1 MFSLKLASPAQ
12 GIKRWR
18 RHQPSERISA
28 NMHFANVCQ
37 TMCNFPGSPPG
48 SLESTITEYD
58 GVDGWH
64 DIYVQQQHATPEWK
78 QGKVLKNRGKIFMG
92 NNNQRKSAHETNEN
106 VKFNFVLWREENW
119 HAQLNKPISLGE
131 KKRFF
136 VVAANVAN
144 RIVMLQCSA
153 PKQR

>member
-1 MFSLKLASPAQ
+1 
-12 GIKRWR
+12 
-18 RHQPSERISA
+18 
-28 NMHFANVCQ
+28 
-37 TMCNFPGSPPG
+37 
-48 SLESTITEYD
+48 
-58 GVDGWH
+58 
-64 DIYVQQQHATPEWK
+64 
-78 QGKVLKNRGKIFMG
+78 MG
-92 NNNQRKSAHETNEN
+92 NNNQRKGAHETNEN

-144 RIVMLQCSA
+144 CNVMLQCSA